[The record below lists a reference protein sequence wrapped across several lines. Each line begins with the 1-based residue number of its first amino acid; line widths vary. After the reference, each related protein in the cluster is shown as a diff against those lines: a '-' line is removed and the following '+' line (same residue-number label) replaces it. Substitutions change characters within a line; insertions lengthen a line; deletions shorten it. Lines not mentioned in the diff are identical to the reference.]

1 MGQCAGCLDSVLLF
15 DFQWEQRIIGEG
27 AALQIGAVHIYGG
40 NLRVAVGG
48 IVVDAEGGIAAGGI
62 NSDLI
67 LAGGHLT
74 AAAHLLHAAK
84 DVEEL
89 TDTFCLILAA
99 YRVHASESGPYKAGI
114 GGQIAGQA
122 FGTHATAVAGQ
133 LHPGGKGI
141 LWLAGRKATV
151 AVQNGHLLWE
161 RGIIGED
168 TDGIIVNVQPIRHAL
183 HHNGAGGIGDEPVQ
197 GSGRQSLTEG
207 GAGQIHAGQGGTGFP
222 QIGAMGQNPG
232 DEFKLGDIF
241 LSLAGGGIG
250 GIANKIEPG
259 HAKTFLIDGIIVEG
273 VTIGHIRHADD
284 GVVFVHVAG
293 MAERKRKAAGRNGY
307 FAGVGKFI
315 IQSTAKIKI
324 TGLIGG
330 SGTHFIGSF
339 CTE

>member
-1 MGQCAGCLDSVLLF
+1 M
-15 DFQWEQRIIGEG
+15 GEG

-48 IVVDAEGGIAAGGI
+48 VVVDAAGGIAAGGI

-89 TDTFCLILAA
+89 ADTFCLILAA

-141 LWLAGRKATV
+141 LRLAGRKAPI
-151 AVQNGHLLWE
+151 AVQNGHLLRE

-168 TDGIIVNVQPIRHAL
+168 ADGIIVNVQPIRHAF
-183 HHNGAGGIGDEPVQ
+183 HHNGAGGIGNEPVQ
-197 GSGRQSLTEG
+197 GSGR
-207 GAGQIHAGQGGTGFP
+207 H
-222 QIGAMGQNPG
+222 
-232 DEFKLGDIF
+232 
-241 LSLAGGGIG
+241 
-250 GIANKIEPG
+250 
-259 HAKTFLIDGIIVEG
+259 
-273 VTIGHIRHADD
+273 
-284 GVVFVHVAG
+284 
-293 MAERKRKAAGRNGY
+293 
-307 FAGVGKFI
+307 
-315 IQSTAKIKI
+315 
-324 TGLIGG
+324 
-330 SGTHFIGSF
+330 
-339 CTE
+339 

>member
-1 MGQCAGCLDSVLLF
+1 M
-15 DFQWEQRIIGEG
+15 GEG

-40 NLRVAVGG
+40 NLWVAVGG
-48 IVVDAEGGIAAGGI
+48 VVVDAAGGIAAGGI

-84 DVEEL
+84 DVEKL

-141 LWLAGRKATV
+141 LWLTGRKATV

-168 TDGIIVNVQPIRHAL
+168 ADGIIVNVQPICHAL

-207 GAGQIHAGQGGTGFP
+207 GAGQIHAGQGGAGFP

-232 DEFKLGDIF
+232 DEFKLSDIF

-250 GIANKIEPG
+250 
-259 HAKTFLIDGIIVEG
+259 GIIVEG

-284 GVVFVHVAG
+284 GVVFVHAAG

-330 SGTHFIGSF
+330 GGTHFSSSF
-339 CTE
+339 CAE

>member
-1 MGQCAGCLDSVLLF
+1 M
-15 DFQWEQRIIGEG
+15 GEG

-48 IVVDAEGGIAAGGI
+48 VVVDAAGGIAAGGI

-141 LWLAGRKATV
+141 LRLAGRKAPI
-151 AVQNGHLLWE
+151 AVQNGHLLRE

-168 TDGIIVNVQPIRHAL
+168 ADGIIVNVQPIRHAL

-207 GAGQIHAGQGGTGFP
+207 GAGQIHAGQGGAGFP

-284 GVVFVHVAG
+284 GVVFVHAAG

-330 SGTHFIGSF
+330 GGTHFIGSF